1 MDMTNVGVAVL
12 KERLSECLR
21 RVEEVDEVVI
31 AWHRRIVARI
41 VPEPGDGIRVRPP
54 VEPLEH
60 LAAIR
65 GVVPRPG
72 YSAVASLIE
81 DRSGR

>member
-1 MDMTNVGVAVL
+1 MTTVSVAVL
-12 KERLSECLR
+12 KQRLSDYLR
-21 RVEEVDEVVI
+21 RVEEGDEVVI
-31 AWHRRIVARI
+31 TSHRKIVARI